1 LSLTHADTEPMSES
15 DATVKDS
22 KFHGSF
28 EKYNEFVELQKEIL
42 SVDVN
47 SDTAV
52 HEDVWQAQQSKLQKL
67 EMIVG
72 PWVPVHESEH

>member
-1 LSLTHADTEPMSES
+1 MSES

-28 EKYNEFVELQKEIL
+28 EKYNEFVELKKELL

-47 SDTAV
+47 SDTAAN
-52 HEDVWQAQQSKLQKL
+52 EDVWQAQRSKLQKL

-72 PWVPVHESEH
+72 LWVPVHEPEY

>member
-1 LSLTHADTEPMSES
+1 MSES

-22 KFHGSF
+22 KFHASF
-28 EKYNEFVELQKEIL
+28 EKYNEFVELQKELL

-47 SDTAV
+47 SGTAAN
-52 HEDVWQAQQSKLQKL
+52 EDVSQAQWSKLQKL

-72 PWVPVHESEH
+72 PWAPVHKPGY